1 MLLLRYLPTF
11 SDWTEALIDSSLL
24 SILIFPIIYI
34 FLYLPLKKSM
44 AEHKLKEANYSYV
57 IENIGEGVGI
67 ADTNER
73 FVFANDA
80 TEKIFG
86 VGKGELNGV
95 RLDKFFTKE
104 SFAFILTQT
113 KERLAGRTTEYESE
127 IVLKDGT
134 KKNIL
139 ITAAPQFENDVVIG
153 TFAIFRD
160 ITEIKKAQETI
171 RYERNLLRTL
181 IDSLPDAIYVKD
193 SKCRKVIS
201 NQVDVNNMGFQFE
214 EDVLGKDDYDVFPK
228 EIADAFFADDQ
239 SVLQTGQPVL
249 NREES
254 FFDNKNQRQWLLTS
268 KIPMRDEDQ
277 KVIGLLG
284 IGLNITDRKSEE
296 TRLKLLESVITN
308 AT

>member
-1 MLLLRYLPTF
+1 MYKKALIRIERFIETEKNIFFLIAASIFIGETLIMLLLRYLPTF

-127 IVLKDGT
+127 IVFK
-134 KKNIL
+134 
-139 ITAAPQFENDVVIG
+139 
-153 TFAIFRD
+153 R
-160 ITEIKKAQETI
+160 
-171 RYERNLLRTL
+171 RN
-181 IDSLPDAIYVKD
+181 
-193 SKCRKVIS
+193 
-201 NQVDVNNMGFQFE
+201 
-214 EDVLGKDDYDVFPK
+214 
-228 EIADAFFADDQ
+228 
-239 SVLQTGQPVL
+239 
-249 NREES
+249 
-254 FFDNKNQRQWLLTS
+254 
-268 KIPMRDEDQ
+268 
-277 KVIGLLG
+277 
-284 IGLNITDRKSEE
+284 
-296 TRLKLLESVITN
+296 
-308 AT
+308 